1 MIGGLRPPG
10 ARAYMLHPGD
20 VVLAEAGDR
29 LQTLLGSCVAVVM
42 TDPRRSIGA
51 MCHIVH
57 AQGAAREGAAAPD
70 TAWGDAA
77 LDAMY
82 ELLRCRGIE
91 PRRCQA
97 WVYGGG
103 HLFPRLGR
111 GAGDVGSLNAKWTL
125 QALAL
130 DGVQVLDHDL
140 GGSAYRRLSW
150 TVGPGVPELDV
161 VPVAEVMAG
170 TGAGEGTRDR
180 AADPAGGPADDRAS
194 EATRHGPAAAL
205 GRAPA

>member
-1 MIGGLRPPG
+1 MSAALRPPG
-10 ARAYMLHPGD
+10 ARTHVLHPGD

-42 TDPRRSIGA
+42 TDPRRSLGA

-57 AQGAAREGAAAPD
+57 ARGAAREGAAAPE

-82 ELLRCRGIE
+82 LLLQRRGIE

-111 GAGDVGSLNAKWTL
+111 GAGDVGGLNAQWTL

-130 DGVQVLDHDL
+130 DGVQVLHHDL

-150 TVGPGVPELDV
+150 TVGTGAPELDV
-161 VPVAEVMAG
+161 LPVAEGLAG
-170 TGAGEGTRDR
+170 TLEEAG
-180 AADPAGGPADDRAS
+180 DRAS
-194 EATRHGPAAAL
+194 DPSSEPAGDRTRPLPPAAAS
-205 GRAPA
+205 GRACA

>member
-1 MIGGLRPPG
+1 VTFTLRPPG
-10 ARAYMLHPGD
+10 ARNHVLHPGG

-42 TDPRRSIGA
+42 TDPRRTVGT

-57 AQGAAREGAAAPD
+57 ARGEARAGAVAPD

-82 ELLRCRGIE
+82 ELLRARGIQ
-91 PRRCQA
+91 PRLCQA

-103 HLFPRLGR
+103 HMFPALGR
-111 GAGDVGSLNAKWTL
+111 GAGDVGAINAHWTL

-130 DGVQVLDHDL
+130 DGVQVLHHDL
-140 GGSAYRRLSW
+140 GGRAYRRLAW
-150 TVGPGVPELDV
+150 TVGSGEPEIEAVAVDEAGAPASRDARPGAVPDE
-161 VPVAEVMAG
+161 
-170 TGAGEGTRDR
+170 
-180 AADPAGGPADDRAS
+180 
-194 EATRHGPAAAL
+194 PAAL
-205 GRAPA
+205 PSPWRSFP